1 MQYQLCN
8 TMVTDCDCM
17 NLEKQLH
24 CTKVHNQDS
33 CNSMILPLDL
43 LVYAFMFLLQ
53 TIAVPSQA
61 GVLPQ
66 AARHLRSPVLLQS
79 TTDTFTFPQT
89 PASPDQTLMEED
101 VTTPKVSY
109 VSDEVSGKTKS
120 KKDD

>member
-1 MQYQLCN
+1 M
-8 TMVTDCDCM
+8 
-17 NLEKQLH
+17 
-24 CTKVHNQDS
+24 
-33 CNSMILPLDL
+33 DL

-53 TIAVPSQA
+53 TVAVPSQA
-61 GVLPQ
+61 GFPPQ

-101 VTTPKVSY
+101 VATPKVSY

-120 KKDD
+120 KKRLLNRFV

>member
-1 MQYQLCN
+1 M
-8 TMVTDCDCM
+8 
-17 NLEKQLH
+17 
-24 CTKVHNQDS
+24 
-33 CNSMILPLDL
+33 LPLDL

-79 TTDTFTFPQT
+79 TTDMFNFPQT

-101 VTTPKVSY
+101 VATPKVSY
-109 VSDEVSGKTKS
+109 VSDEVNGKTKS
-120 KKDD
+120 KKKVIK